1 MGRVKII
8 VTLGPSS
15 IEYDV
20 VKRMVKEGASGVR
33 INCAHGDEKS
43 WMEYARIARDV
54 AAELDTVV
62 PLILD
67 TPGPQ
72 ARSGDFTEFTVNRGD
87 TVVFTLNR
95 DGQGEKNIWLPMKA
109 FYTTVS
115 IGDTLLYGD
124 GELSFRVVDVEDSAV
139 RAVAL
144 NSGVAKPRK
153 KVVVEGKEYEASF
166 PGEVDKRVFKFAADV
181 KASFIALSYV
191 KKRRDVE
198 IARDLLAMHGWTP
211 GLIAKIETRSGF
223 INMRDILEVADGLIV
238 ARGDLGLHFPLEEIP
253 LIQEQIVREVVKQ
266 GKIVIVATEVLESM
280 VNNPRPSRSDVVD
293 LYNSVFNLVD
303 AVLLTNETAI
313 GRYPVEAVKWA
324 KRIIEKAEL
333 GLSRSIVNEYR
344 SFIPVRDL
352 LEKYVQGLIL
362 LSESIG
368 GVIVDFSRTGR
379 VPTLLS
385 KLRPQTSV
393 YIGVSDKLLAEKLT
407 LRYGLNVIEMS
418 KILPAESDYE
428 RGVARLREL
437 LVETGRLKPG
447 DIVIETYARPHI
459 NVHEIRISQVM

>member
-95 DGQGEKNIWLPMKA
+95 DEQGEKNIWLPMKA